1 MKFLVAYA
9 GGTEIDKAVLA
20 LAKKNAKLF
29 NATLYIVNSM
39 EGASEKEVDDLTKIE
54 RILETLKA
62 SITKEGILCETH
74 LLIRGLSPGEDIV
87 EFAKDKNV
95 DQIFIGIEK
104 KSKVGKLFFG
114 SNAQHIILEA
124 PCPVVSVNKNSFT
137 MKSV

>member
-9 GGTEIDKAVLA
+9 GGTEMDKAVLA

-29 NATLYIVNSM
+29 NATLYIANSM
-39 EGASEKEVDDLTKIE
+39 ESATEKEFDDLTKIE
-54 RILETLKA
+54 SKLETLKA
-62 SITKEGILCETH
+62 SITKEDIPCETH
-74 LLIRGLSPGEDIV
+74 LLIRGLTPGEDIV
-87 EFAKDKNV
+87 EFAKDKNI

-124 PCPVVSVNKNSFT
+124 PCPVVSVNKNIF
-137 MKSV
+137 

>member
-1 MKFLVAYA
+1 M
-9 GGTEIDKAVLA
+9 DKAVLA

-29 NATLYIVNSM
+29 NATIYIANSM
-39 EGASEKEVDDLTKIE
+39 ESASEKEFDDLTKIE
-54 RILETLKA
+54 SKLETLKA
-62 SITKEGILCETH
+62 SITKEGISCETH

-124 PCPVVSVNKNSFT
+124 PCPVVSVNKKIF
-137 MKSV
+137 

>member
-1 MKFLVAYA
+1 MKILVAYA

-29 NATLYIVNSM
+29 NATLYIANSM
-39 EGASEKEVDDLTKIE
+39 ESATEKEFDDLTKIE
-54 RILETLKA
+54 SKLETLKV
-62 SITKEGILCETH
+62 SLTKEGIPCETH

-87 EFAKDKNV
+87 EFAKDKNI

-124 PCPVVSVNKNSFT
+124 PCPVVSVNKNIF
-137 MKSV
+137 

>member
-9 GGTEIDKAVLA
+9 GGTEMDKAVLA

-29 NATLYIVNSM
+29 NATLYIANSM
-39 EGASEKEVDDLTKIE
+39 ESATEKEFDDLTKIE
-54 RILETLKA
+54 SKLETLKV
-62 SITKEGILCETH
+62 SLTKEGIPCETH
-74 LLIRGLSPGEDIV
+74 LLIRGLTPGEDIV
-87 EFAKDKNV
+87 EFAKDKNI

-124 PCPVVSVNKNSFT
+124 PCPVVSVNKNIF
-137 MKSV
+137 